1 MYKEKT
7 FCDLP
12 FNKIKL
18 WPDGNIT
25 NCCNQEKNSIGNI
38 FEKSFEKIWFEG
50 VINEIREH
58 TKNKK
63 LHKICKKFN
72 CPFKYTLRELKDF
85 NFELYPTHLEID
97 IPDSQCNIGGED
109 PLKTGGAC
117 LMCKR
122 NSKFYQKE
130 EDRLYEALEK
140 IKYLIKYLTFIHIQG
155 IAEPFWKDHIYNIL
169 EVLNYKYYKNKITI
183 SSLTNGI
190 LLNEKNNK
198 KILNPIKHHSGYLF
212 VNINKK
218 KYVIHRLVAI
228 LFIDNPLNKKE
239 VNHKNG
245 IKSDNNISNLEW
257 VTASENSKHAYYL
270 KLRKSIDEHKKKI
283 VLNIDNGI
291 YYESAKEAALS
302 IGLSHSYVRSM
313 LNGYRK
319 NKTNLKYAWQ

>member
-1 MYKEKT
+1 M
-7 FCDLP
+7 D
-12 FNKIKL
+12 KI
-18 WPDGNIT
+18 D
-25 NCCNQEKNSIGNI
+25 
-38 FEKSFEKIWFEG
+38 
-50 VINEIREH
+50 NEIW
-58 TKNKK
+58 
-63 LHKICKKFN
+63 KKFN
-72 CPFKYTLRELKDF
+72 D
-85 NFELYPTHLEID
+85 
-97 IPDSQCNIGGED
+97 
-109 PLKTGGAC
+109 
-117 LMCKR
+117 
-122 NSKFYQKE
+122 
-130 EDRLYEALEK
+130 
-140 IKYLIKYLTFIHIQG
+140 
-155 IAEPFWKDHIYNIL
+155 
-169 EVLNYKYYKNKITI
+169 NYFVSNYGRVMSYF
-183 SSLTNGI
+183 
-190 LLNEKNNK
+190 KNNK